1 MTEAM
6 PFLQKTILLSY
17 DPRPFAGGYLF
28 CDDNL
33 RLRGF
38 GRCNLRLIDNGAG
51 RRYTCIREKGV
62 EHMEP
67 KRAYSAKGVLTAL
80 GKSLLYLLFFLA
92 IQFLAGIIY
101 AVIAVA
107 GASLFHGEAD
117 AGSILAGTETAVLFA
132 YLLTAA
138 AILLWFRLRHKPL
151 GEGAGL
157 RRCSGWTA
165 AFCAF
170 AAVGLF
176 VVLRLAL
183 ALLPTVWL
191 SDYNDHM
198 ELLLSTGLIPALSIA
213 VAGPLAEELMF
224 RGFIFGTLKRRWR
237 VLPAMLVT
245 AAIFG
250 IYHMSLSKFFTTAL
264 LGFMLV
270 YVVEKTGSIFCSM
283 LMHFCNNLVAVV
295 VMKYSEQA
303 SRAVPILTKSSYVLS
318 DYLLLVG
325 VACIGLGLGWFLLK
339 KTGIKKQ

>member
-1 MTEAM
+1 MCM
-6 PFLQKTILLSY
+6 L
-17 DPRPFAGGYLF
+17 
-28 CDDNL
+28 
-33 RLRGF
+33 
-38 GRCNLRLIDNGAG
+38 
-51 RRYTCIREKGV
+51 
-62 EHMEP
+62 
-67 KRAYSAKGVLTAL
+67 
-80 GKSLLYLLFFLA
+80 
-92 IQFLAGIIY
+92 
-101 AVIAVA
+101 
-107 GASLFHGEAD
+107 
-117 AGSILAGTETAVLFA
+117 AVL
-132 YLLTAA
+132 LTKIFPESTQSMADTMA
-138 AILLWFRLRHKPL
+138 EYVRQPFWVLVLVMAVMP
-151 GEGAGL
+151 
-157 RRCSGWTA
+157 
-165 AFCAF
+165 
-170 AAVGLF
+170 AVG
-176 VVLRLAL
+176 
-183 ALLPTVWL
+183 
-191 SDYNDHM
+191 
-198 ELLLSTGLIPALSIA
+198 
-213 VAGPLAEELMF
+213 EELMF